1 MTPTLYLQGAALQ
14 PFAGKPA
21 PTKPACAVGL
31 VQAGLPAN
39 GVQRPQ
45 MNHLAPIWH
54 TFCNHRGKQRSGA
67 LHKNNEKV
75 SLMDNATSL
84 PTGAAIAP
92 AAEKTTASRLKS
104 IFSGSI
110 GNMVEWYDWYVYA
123 AFSLYF
129 AKAFFPAGDTTA
141 QLLNTAAIFAV
152 GFLMRPI
159 GGWLMGLY
167 ADRKG
172 RKAALMASVLLMC
185 GGSLLIALTPGYE
198 TIGVAAPILLVF
210 ARLLQGLSVGGEYGT
225 SATYLSEMASKER
238 RGFFSSFQYVTL
250 ISGQLIALAVLIILQ
265 QTLTTEQLYAWGW
278 RVPFVIGA
286 LCAVVALYL
295 RRGMEET
302 ASVTKKEKSK
312 ESLMRT
318 LMRHPKELMTVV
330 GLTMGGTLAFYTY
343 TTYMQKYLVNTVGMS
358 ISDSTTISAATLF
371 LFMCLQPV
379 IGGLSDKIG
388 RRPILIA
395 FGVLGTLFTVPILST
410 LHTVQTWWGAF
421 FLIMAAL
428 IIVSGYTSI
437 NAVVKAELFP
447 TEIRALGVGLPYAL
461 TVSIFGGTAEYVA
474 LWFKSNGMETGFY
487 WYVTGCIACSL
498 LVYATMKDT
507 KHHSRITTD

>member
-1 MTPTLYLQGAALQ
+1 M
-14 PFAGKPA
+14 
-21 PTKPACAVGL
+21 
-31 VQAGLPAN
+31 
-39 GVQRPQ
+39 
-45 MNHLAPIWH
+45 H
-54 TFCNHRGKQRSGA
+54 
-67 LHKNNEKV
+67 
-75 SLMDNATSL
+75 NATSL
-84 PTGAAIAP
+84 PSGAAAAP
-92 AAEKTTASRLKS
+92 AAEKTTSSRLKS

-185 GGSLLIALTPGYE
+185 AGSLVIALTPGYE
-198 TIGVAAPILLVF
+198 TIGVAAPILLVL

-225 SATYLSEMASKER
+225 SATYLSEMASKDR

-265 QTLTTEQLYAWGW
+265 QTLTTEQLYSWGW

-302 ASVTKKEKSK
+302 ASFTRKEKAK

-318 LMRHPKELMTVV
+318 LLRHPKELLTVV

-343 TTYMQKYLVNTVGMS
+343 T
-358 ISDSTTISAATLF
+358 
-371 LFMCLQPV
+371 
-379 IGGLSDKIG
+379 
-388 RRPILIA
+388 
-395 FGVLGTLFTVPILST
+395 
-410 LHTVQTWWGAF
+410 
-421 FLIMAAL
+421 
-428 IIVSGYTSI
+428 
-437 NAVVKAELFP
+437 
-447 TEIRALGVGLPYAL
+447 
-461 TVSIFGGTAEYVA
+461 
-474 LWFKSNGMETGFY
+474 
-487 WYVTGCIACSL
+487 
-498 LVYATMKDT
+498 
-507 KHHSRITTD
+507 

>member
-1 MTPTLYLQGAALQ
+1 MAYKNNDEIEVPLMESTSTLSAS
-14 PFAGKPA
+14 A
-21 PTKPACAVGL
+21 PTRTTS
-31 VQAGLPAN
+31 
-39 GVQRPQ
+39 QR
-45 MNHLAPIWH
+45 I
-54 TFCNHRGKQRSGA
+54 
-67 LHKNNEKV
+67 
-75 SLMDNATSL
+75 
-84 PTGAAIAP
+84 
-92 AAEKTTASRLKS
+92 KS
-104 IFSGSI
+104 IFSGSV
-110 GNMVEWYDWYVYA
+110 GNLVEWYDWYVYA

-129 AKAFFPAGDTTA
+129 AKAFFPQGDLTA

-159 GGWLMGLY
+159 GGWLMGIY

-172 RKAALMASVLLMC
+172 RKAALLASVLLMC
-185 GGSLLIALTPGYE
+185 FGSLIIALTPSYE
-198 TIGVAAPILLVF
+198 TIGVAAPVLLVV

-225 SATYLSEMASKER
+225 SATYLSEMATKER

-265 QTLTTEQLYAWGW
+265 QTLTVEQLETWGW

-302 ASVTKKEKSK
+302 DSFKKTEAPK
-312 ESLMRT
+312 ENIMRT
-318 LMRHPKELMTVV
+318 LLRHPKELLTVV

-358 ISDSTTISAATLF
+358 KNDSTMISAATLF
-371 LFMCLQPV
+371 LFMLLQPLV
-379 IGGLSDKIG
+379 GALSDKIG

-395 FGVLGTLFTVPILST
+395 FGVLGTLFTYPILTT
-410 LHTVQTWWGAF
+410 LHTVQSWWGAF

-474 LWFKSNGMETGFY
+474 LWFKSVGMESGFY

-498 LVYATMKDT
+498 LVYITMKDT
-507 KHHSRITTD
+507 RTHSRITTD

>member
-1 MTPTLYLQGAALQ
+1 
-14 PFAGKPA
+14 
-21 PTKPACAVGL
+21 
-31 VQAGLPAN
+31 
-39 GVQRPQ
+39 
-45 MNHLAPIWH
+45 
-54 TFCNHRGKQRSGA
+54 
-67 LHKNNEKV
+67 
-75 SLMDNATSL
+75 MDNSSSLSAGSAAT
-84 PTGAAIAP
+84 PK
-92 AAEKTTASRLKS
+92 ERTTSSRIKS
-104 IFSGSI
+104 IFSGSV

-129 AKAFFPAGDTTA
+129 AKAFFPKGDTTA

-185 GGSLLIALTPGYE
+185 FGSLLIALSPGYE
-198 TIGVAAPILLVF
+198 TIGVWAPVLLVF

-225 SATYLSEMASKER
+225 SATYLSEMATKER

-250 ISGQLIALAVLIILQ
+250 ISGQLIALGVLIVLQ
-265 QTLTTEQLYAWGW
+265 QTLTEEQLYSWGW
-278 RVPFVIGA
+278 RIPFVIGA

-302 ASVTKKEKSK
+302 ESFKKVKAEPK
-312 ESLMRT
+312 ESAMRT

-371 LFMCLQPV
+371 LFMCIQPLV
-379 IGGLSDKIG
+379 GGLSDKVG

-395 FGVLGTLFTVPILST
+395 FGVLGTLFTVPILTT
-410 LHTVQTWWGAF
+410 LHTITTWWGAF

-461 TVSIFGGTAEYVA
+461 TVSIFGGTAEYIA
-474 LWFKSNGMETGFY
+474 LWFKSAGMETGYY
-487 WYVTGCIACSL
+487 WYVTACIACSL
-498 LVYATMKDT
+498 FVYATMKDT
-507 KHHSRITTD
+507 RKHSRIETD

>member
-1 MTPTLYLQGAALQ
+1 
-14 PFAGKPA
+14 
-21 PTKPACAVGL
+21 
-31 VQAGLPAN
+31 
-39 GVQRPQ
+39 
-45 MNHLAPIWH
+45 
-54 TFCNHRGKQRSGA
+54 
-67 LHKNNEKV
+67 
-75 SLMDNATSL
+75 MDNSNSL
-84 PTGAAIAP
+84 PLGSAAAP
-92 AAEKTTASRLKS
+92 AQARTTSSRIKS
-104 IFSGSI
+104 IFSGSV

-129 AKAFFPAGDTTA
+129 AKAFFPKGDTTA

-167 ADRKG
+167 ADRAG

-185 GGSLLIALTPGYE
+185 FGSLIIALSPGYE
-198 TIGVAAPILLVF
+198 TIGVGAPILLVF

-225 SATYLSEMASKER
+225 SATYLSEMATKER

-265 QTLTTEQLYAWGW
+265 QTLPTEQLHSWGW
-278 RVPFVIGA
+278 RIPFAIGA

-302 ASVTKKEKSK
+302 ESFTQKKDKPK

-330 GLTMGGTLAFYTY
+330 GLTMGGTLAFYTS

-371 LFMCLQPV
+371 LFMCIQPLV
-379 IGGLSDKIG
+379 GALSDKIG

-395 FGVLGTLFTVPILST
+395 FGVLGTLFTVPILTT
-410 LHTVQTWWGAF
+410 LHTITTWWGAF

-461 TVSIFGGTAEYVA
+461 TVSIFGGTAEYIA
-474 LWFKSNGMETGFY
+474 LWFKSAGMETGYY
-487 WYVTGCIACSL
+487 WYVTACIACSL
-498 LVYATMKDT
+498 AVYATMKDT
-507 KHHSRITTD
+507 RKHSRIETD

>member
-1 MTPTLYLQGAALQ
+1 MDNSST
-14 PFAGKPA
+14 
-21 PTKPACAVGL
+21 
-31 VQAGLPAN
+31 LPA
-39 GVQRPQ
+39 GSASA
-45 MNHLAPIWH
+45 AP
-54 TFCNHRGKQRSGA
+54 K
-67 LHKNNEKV
+67 
-75 SLMDNATSL
+75 
-84 PTGAAIAP
+84 
-92 AAEKTTASRLKS
+92 EKTTSSRIKS
-104 IFSGSI
+104 IFSGSV

-129 AKAFFPAGDTTA
+129 AKAFFPKGDTTA

-185 GGSLLIALTPGYE
+185 FGSLVIALSPGYE
-198 TIGVAAPILLVF
+198 TIGVWAPILLVF

-225 SATYLSEMASKER
+225 SATYLSEMATKER

-250 ISGQLIALAVLIILQ
+250 ISGQLIALGVLIVLQ
-265 QTLTTEQLYAWGW
+265 QTLTEEQLYSWGW

-302 ASVTKKEKSK
+302 ESFKKTKVKPK
-312 ESLMRT
+312 ESAMRT
-318 LMRHPKELMTVV
+318 LLRHPKELMTVV

-371 LFMCLQPV
+371 LFMCIQPLV
-379 IGGLSDKIG
+379 GALSDKIG

-395 FGVLGTLFTVPILST
+395 FGVLGTLFTVPILTT
-410 LHTVQTWWGAF
+410 LHTITTWWGAF

-461 TVSIFGGTAEYVA
+461 TVSIFGGTAEYIA
-474 LWFKSNGMETGFY
+474 LWFKSAGMETGYY
-487 WYVTGCIACSL
+487 WYVTACIACSL
-498 LVYATMKDT
+498 AVYATMKDT
-507 KHHSRITTD
+507 RKHSRIETD

>member
-1 MTPTLYLQGAALQ
+1 MDIPNSLSKGSANV
-14 PFAGKPA
+14 
-21 PTKPACAVGL
+21 PTK
-31 VQAGLPAN
+31 
-39 GVQRPQ
+39 
-45 MNHLAPIWH
+45 
-54 TFCNHRGKQRSGA
+54 
-67 LHKNNEKV
+67 
-75 SLMDNATSL
+75 
-84 PTGAAIAP
+84 
-92 AAEKTTASRLKS
+92 EKTTSSRLKS
-104 IFSGSI
+104 IFSGSV
-110 GNMVEWYDWYVYA
+110 GNLVEWYDWYVYA

-129 AKAFFPAGDTTA
+129 AKSFFPQGDTTA

-159 GGWLMGLY
+159 GGWLMGIY

-172 RKAALMASVLLMC
+172 RKAALMISVLLMC
-185 GGSLLIALTPGYE
+185 FGSLIIALTPSYE
-198 TIGVAAPILLVF
+198 TIGVGAPILLII

-225 SATYLSEMASKER
+225 SATYLSEMATKER

-278 RVPFVIGA
+278 RIPFVIGA

-302 ASVTKKEKSK
+302 ESFTKKKDKPK

-358 ISDSTTISAATLF
+358 ISDSTTVSAATLF
-371 LFMCLQPV
+371 LFMCIQPLV
-379 IGGLSDKIG
+379 GALSDKIG

-395 FGVLGTLFTVPILST
+395 FGVLGTLFTVPILTT
-410 LHTVQTWWGAF
+410 LHTVQSWWGAF

-461 TVSIFGGTAEYVA
+461 TVSVFGGTAEYIA
-474 LWFKSNGMETGFY
+474 LWFKSIGMETGYY
-487 WYVTGCIACSL
+487 WYVTACIAVSL
-498 LVYATMKDT
+498 LVYVFMKDT
-507 KHHSRITTD
+507 RKHSRIETD